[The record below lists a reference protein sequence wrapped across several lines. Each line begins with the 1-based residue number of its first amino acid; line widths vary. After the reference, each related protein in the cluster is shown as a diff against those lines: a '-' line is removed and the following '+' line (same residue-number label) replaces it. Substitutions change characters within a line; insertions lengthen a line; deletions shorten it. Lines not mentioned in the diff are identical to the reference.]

1 MAENDDNESKQD
13 EPKKSG
19 KKGLLVGALLALIA
33 GGGGFY
39 ATYSGMILGTDATH
53 ANTEEIPME
62 DMAKLPDVVFVPLQP
77 LVINVGTT
85 GADRFLRFQ
94 AQLEVRP
101 EAEQEVTEMLPRI
114 IDVLNGYLRAVEVN
128 ELQERAALVKLRAQ
142 MLRRIQVVTGQGRV
156 RDLLVM
162 EFVLS

>member
-1 MAENDDNESKQD
+1 MAENEDIDPDQA

-19 KKGLLVGALLALIA
+19 KKGLLVGLLLALIA

-39 ATYSGMILGTDATH
+39 ATYSGMLLGADTPNAR
-53 ANTEEIPME
+53 TEEMSQE
-62 DMAKLPDVVFVPLQP
+62 ELTQLPDVVFVPLQP
-77 LVINVGTT
+77 LVINVGTN

-94 AQLEVRP
+94 AQLEVLP
-101 EAEQEVTEMLPRI
+101 TAEQEVTEMLPRI
-114 IDVLNGYLRAVEVN
+114 IDVLNGYLRAVEIG

-142 MLRRIQVVTGQGRV
+142 MLRRIQVVTGHGRV
-156 RDLLVM
+156 RDLLIM